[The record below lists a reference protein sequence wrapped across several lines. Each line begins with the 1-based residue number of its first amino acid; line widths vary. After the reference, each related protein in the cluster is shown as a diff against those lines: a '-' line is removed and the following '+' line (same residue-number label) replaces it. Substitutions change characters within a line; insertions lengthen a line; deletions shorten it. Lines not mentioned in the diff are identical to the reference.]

1 MKSSEGST
9 LPFDYLEG
17 RFADIQLLRYR
28 LNGFEQ
34 LSLLKKKLIYYLS
47 EATLFGRDITFDQNG
62 RYNLRIRKTLEAV
75 YMEETIPHDT
85 EEFQALEVYLKRIR
99 RDGRATMRQS
109 LSCYLRYDRV
119 AQAGE

>member
-85 EEFQALEVYLKRIR
+85 EAYHAVFP
-99 RDGRATMRQS
+99 
-109 LSCYLRYDRV
+109 
-119 AQAGE
+119 

>member
-34 LSLLKKKLIYYLS
+34 FALLKKKLI
-47 EATLFGRDITFDQNG
+47 
-62 RYNLRIRKTLEAV
+62 
-75 YMEETIPHDT
+75 
-85 EEFQALEVYLKRIR
+85 
-99 RDGRATMRQS
+99 
-109 LSCYLRYDRV
+109 
-119 AQAGE
+119 